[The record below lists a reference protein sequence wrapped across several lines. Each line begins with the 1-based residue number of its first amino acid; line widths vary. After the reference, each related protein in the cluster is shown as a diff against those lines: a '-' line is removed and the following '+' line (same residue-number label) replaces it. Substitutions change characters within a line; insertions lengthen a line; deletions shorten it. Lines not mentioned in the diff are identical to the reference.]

1 MHGIWLYPL
10 RIIYINKSSLS
21 IFKSFIKKFY
31 FAAMEK
37 IDRKSEILHVAAK
50 LFRERGYNAVSMR
63 DIAKELDIK
72 AASLYNH
79 IASKQEILEL
89 TVIRIAEAFTNGIN
103 IIHSKDISVKEQL
116 TQLVELHI
124 DLTLADP
131 DAMACVNNDW
141 MHLAKDEQ
149 EYFIQMRDRYED
161 KFRSILKKG
170 INSGEIG
177 DLNVELML
185 FSMLSTLRTLHLWYG
200 RKKNLQPAQ
209 LKADMTRVLL
219 QGIL

>member
-1 MHGIWLYPL
+1 
-10 RIIYINKSSLS
+10 
-21 IFKSFIKKFY
+21 
-31 FAAMEK
+31 MEK

>member
-1 MHGIWLYPL
+1 MS
-10 RIIYINKSSLS
+10 KST
-21 IFKSFIKKFY
+21 K

-37 IDRKSEILHVAAK
+37 TDRKSEILHVAAK

-79 IASKQEILEL
+79 ISSKQEILEL
-89 TVIRIAEAFTNGIN
+89 TIIRIAEAFTNGIN
-103 IIHSKDISVKEQL
+103 LINSQDISVKEQL
-116 TQLVELHI
+116 TLLVELHI
-124 DLTLADP
+124 KLTLADP

-141 MHLAKDEQ
+141 MHLAKQ
-149 EYFIQMRDRYED
+149 ELDYFIQMRNRYED

-170 INSGEIG
+170 ISSGEIA

-200 RKKNLQPAQ
+200 RKKSLQPAQ

>member
-1 MHGIWLYPL
+1 MSNRLQQFK
-10 RIIYINKSSLS
+10 KSNHLS
-21 IFKSFIKKFY
+21 KSTKF
-31 FAAMEK
+31 AEMEK
-37 IDRKSEILHVAAK
+37 TDRKSEILHVAAK

-79 IASKQEILEL
+79 ISSKQEILEL
-89 TVIRIAEAFTNGIN
+89 TIIRIAEGFTNGIN
-103 IIHSKDISVKEQL
+103 VIYNQDISVKEQL

-124 DLTLADP
+124 NLTLADP

-141 MHLAKDEQ
+141 MHLAKQ
-149 EYFIQMRDRYED
+149 ELDYFIQMRNRYED

-170 INSGEIG
+170 ISSGEIA

-200 RKKNLQPAQ
+200 RKKSLQPAQ

>member
-1 MHGIWLYPL
+1 
-10 RIIYINKSSLS
+10 
-21 IFKSFIKKFY
+21 
-31 FAAMEK
+31 MEK
-37 IDRKSEILHVAAK
+37 TDRKSEILHVAAK

-72 AASLYNH
+72 AASLYN
-79 IASKQEILEL
+79 QEIFEL
-89 TVIRIAEAFTNGIN
+89 TIIRSAESFTNGIN
-103 IIHSKDISVKEQL
+103 VINSQDISVKEQL
-116 TQLVELHI
+116 TLLVELHI
-124 DLTLADP
+124 NLTLADP

-141 MHLAKDEQ
+141 MHLAKQ
-149 EYFIQMRDRYED
+149 ELDYFIQMRNRYED

-170 INSGEIG
+170 ISSGEIA

-200 RKKNLQPAQ
+200 RKKSLQPAQ